1 MVGFLGLG
9 VVRSLVQVYHTLLP
23 GYTAYAARKEAPWHP
38 ANQSPPTTTSPAAKH
53 GLFPCAPRDCP
64 PRKSHGKKPKKTAPP
79 SAASRKSTPTSAKQ
93 SPNASS
99 PAGVHCKSRSK
110 RNASTQSSE

>member
-1 MVGFLGLG
+1 MVGSLGLG

-23 GYTAYAARKEAPWHP
+23 GYTAYAARKEAP
-38 ANQSPPTTTSPAAKH
+38 SPAAKH